1 MDIFEQFGVTAYRTV
16 RARGGYICTTDKGM
30 RLIREYQGNESG
42 LFKQKYIT
50 DELERQGIAADSFVM
65 TESGTLLAQDDDGKN
80 FYMKKW
86 VDGHECSVLNQEEII
101 KGVRLLANVHN
112 AFAKIPAADG
122 ISGNIPSGT
131 QADISGNM
139 SSGTQADISAE
150 IRPDRQAAIP
160 SGTQA
165 CMPAVMPHMKP
176 ISEVFAKRIKELNS
190 AKNYLK
196 SKNKKNLFEE
206 AVYSGIDRYMHKAR
220 TAQQLYKDQCI
231 QEDIH
236 DGICHGSYNYHNII
250 ICGNNSMVV
259 NYSKACMGK
268 QVNDLY
274 DYLRK
279 MMEKNDWSVS
289 LGIKICD
296 EYDKIRKMTEQE
308 KKLLAVLILFP
319 EKYWKIV
326 NHYYNSNKAWFPDK
340 DMEKL
345 RKVIKQ
351 ESQANFFGEKFAYHM
366 GLW

>member
-50 DELERQGIAADSFVM
+50 DELERLGVAADSFVM
-65 TESGTLLAQDDDGKN
+65 TQSGTLLAQDDEGKT

-86 VDGHECSVLNQEEII
+86 VDGHECSVLNQEEIL

-112 AFAKIPAADG
+112 AFEKISMPAEVTENMQTG
-122 ISGNIPSGT
+122 MSLNIPHT
-131 QADISGNM
+131 
-139 SSGTQADISAE
+139 
-150 IRPDRQAAIP
+150 
-160 SGTQA
+160 
-165 CMPAVMPHMKP
+165 KP
-176 ISEVFAKRIKELNS
+176 VPEVFAKRIKELNS

-206 AVYSGIDRYMHKAR
+206 AVYSGIDRYMKKAK
-220 TAQQLYKDQCI
+220 TAQQLYKDKCT
-231 QEDIH
+231 QEDIPN
-236 DGICHGSYNYHNII
+236 GICHGSYNYHNII

-259 NYSKACMGK
+259 NYSKACIGK

-279 MMEKNDWSVS
+279 MMEKNDWNMS
-289 LGIKICD
+289 LGVKICD
-296 EYDKIRKMTEQE
+296 EYDKIRKMTEPE

-326 NHYYNSNKAWFPDK
+326 NHYYNSNKSWFPDK

>member
-50 DELERQGIAADSFVM
+50 DELERLGTASDSFVM
-65 TESGTLLAQDDDGKN
+65 TESGTLLAQDDEGKT

-86 VDGHECSVLNQEEII
+86 VDGHECSVLNQEEIL

-112 AFAKIPAADG
+112 AFEKISMPAEAAENMQTG
-122 ISGNIPSGT
+122 ISLNIPHT
-131 QADISGNM
+131 K
-139 SSGTQADISAE
+139 
-150 IRPDRQAAIP
+150 
-160 SGTQA
+160 
-165 CMPAVMPHMKP
+165 PAP
-176 ISEVFAKRIKELNS
+176 EVFAKRIKELNS

-206 AVYSGIDRYMHKAR
+206 AVYSGIDRYMKKAK
-220 TAQQLYKDQCI
+220 TAQQLYKDKCTP
-231 QEDIH
+231 EDIP
-236 DGICHGSYNYHNII
+236 DGMCHGSYNYHNII

-259 NYSKACMGK
+259 NYSKACIGK
-268 QVNDLY
+268 QINDLY

-279 MMEKNDWSVS
+279 MMEKNDWNVS
-289 LGIKICD
+289 LGMKICD
-296 EYDKIRKMTEQE
+296 EYDKIRNMTEPE
-308 KKLLAVLILFP
+308 KRLLAVLILFP

-326 NHYYNSNKAWFPDK
+326 NHYYNSNKSWFPDK